1 MTQAS
6 DIQNAVA
13 ANAQGPSRVSTELGT
28 TEMHSLPDQIEAA
41 KFAAAQAGVKTKSRG
56 LRFTKMSA
64 PGAVL

>member
-13 ANAQGPSRVSTELGT
+13 TNAQGPSRVSTELGT
-28 TEMHSLPDQIEAA
+28 TEMQPIPDQIEAA
-41 KFAAAQAGVKTKSRG
+41 KFVMANAGLRHKSRG
-56 LRFTKMSA
+56 LRFTKLSA